1 MAAQP
6 VHLRLLSGRCCRGRR
21 HPRRHEQKP
30 IDQALVARKSLD
42 DATKLQVPDYYL
54 CIFASTGNESI
65 ALAHVDIRD
74 EV

>member
-1 MAAQP
+1 M
-6 VHLRLLSGRCCRGRR
+6 
-21 HPRRHEQKP
+21 
-30 IDQALVARKSLD
+30 ARKSLD

-54 CIFASTGNESI
+54 CIFASTGNEAI